1 MFLMVILA
9 FISAYLI
16 GSIPVG
22 VFIVRIFTGKDI
34 RLLGSGRSGGT
45 NAMRAAG
52 FLAGLLTAA
61 FDVGKGI
68 LAGYLAGVF
77 VPGNIWVKV
86 ISLILAVIGQIYSVF
101 LLERNE
107 SGKMTL
113 RGGAGGST
121 TLGGAISLW
130 PMSWA
135 IILPL
140 VVLVYILI
148 GYASV
153 TTISIALFSLI
164 LFISRAVAGIGPW
177 EFIVYGS
184 LTLLI
189 VLVALKPNLQRLREG
204 TERTVGLRAYLQKK
218 SEESRK

>member
-1 MFLMVILA
+1 VFLDYSFFDRSTLFIRPGFLLLDLQGEFLVVLMAIFA

-22 VFIVRIFTGKDI
+22 VFIVTIFTGKDV
-34 RLLGSGRSGGT
+34 RLMGSGRSGGT

-52 FLAGLLTAA
+52 FLAGLLTAG

-68 LAGYLAGVF
+68 LAGYLVGVL

-101 LLERNE
+101 LIERDE

-140 VVLVYILI
+140 VVLVYIVI

-153 TTISIALFSLI
+153 TPSSLALFSLI
-164 LFISRAVAGIGPW
+164 LFIARAIAGTGPW
-177 EFIVYGS
+177 EFIVYGL
-184 LTLLI
+184 LTLMI
-189 VLVALKPNLQRLREG
+189 VLIA
-204 TERTVGLRAYLQKK
+204 
-218 SEESRK
+218 

>member
-1 MFLMVILA
+1 MALMVILA

-22 VFIVRIFTGKDI
+22 VFIVRIFTGKDV
-34 RLLGSGRSGGT
+34 RLMGSGRSGGT

-52 FLAGLLTAA
+52 FLAGLLTAG

-68 LAGYLAGVF
+68 LAGYLASVL

-86 ISLILAVIGQIYSVF
+86 ISLILAVIGQIYSIF

-107 SGKMTL
+107 SGRMTL

-121 TLGGAISLW
+121 TLGGAIALW

-164 LFISRAVAGIGPW
+164 LFISRAVAGVGPW
-177 EFIVYGS
+177 EFIVYGL

>member
-1 MFLMVILA
+1 MVILA

-22 VFIVRIFTGKDI
+22 VFIVRIFTGKDV
-34 RLLGSGRSGGT
+34 RLMGSGRSGGT

-52 FLAGLLTAA
+52 FLAGLLTAG

-68 LAGYLAGVF
+68 LAGYLASVL

-86 ISLILAVIGQIYSVF
+86 ISLILAVIGQIYSIF

-107 SGKMTL
+107 SGRMTL

-121 TLGGAISLW
+121 TLGGAIALW

-164 LFISRAVAGIGPW
+164 LFISRAVAGVGPW
-177 EFIVYGS
+177 EFIVYGL